1 MGGNYL
7 HYKIDLMIALVDCNS
22 FYASCEQ
29 VFRPDLQNKP
39 VVVLSNNDGCV
50 IAANK
55 EAKALTH
62 IPMFQPVFKIK
73 EVLKANNVTCFSS
86 NYTLYADMSQR
97 VMDTLREFSPIVE
110 EYSIDESFVDLSH
123 YDVDE
128 LEFIAN
134 QIKDRIHKNTGIPV
148 GVGVA
153 KTKSLSKM
161 ANKYAKKL
169 EENKGVYVVETEQK
183 RLTLLKY
190 FKLKDVWGI
199 GKKHAMRVERTGRR
213 TAYDFTKL
221 PLAWVR
227 KEMTVVGE
235 RLWRELNNFPC
246 HNMVVQIDKK
256 KGIGTAKSF
265 GYKLEDYGLIEEAT
279 SYYVAEV
286 ADLLRQQNSAARFIE
301 VFLQTNNFSNADKQY
316 YNKIVIELEIPTNS
330 TIKLTQEALKGL
342 KKIFKQGYRYK
353 KVGVHL
359 FGLVS
364 DTEIQTNLFYKPKKS
379 ENPKLTKAID
389 FLNSKYGKNKVKLA
403 SVGNREKQWALIRE
417 HRSKRFTT
425 QWDELLTIGNRNS

>member
-1 MGGNYL
+1 
-7 HYKIDLMIALVDCNS
+7 MIALVDCNS

-29 VFRPDLQNKP
+29 VFRPDLQGKP
-39 VVVLSNNDGCV
+39 VVVLSNNDGCI

-55 EAKALTH
+55 EAKALAH

-73 EVLKANNVTCFSS
+73 EILKANNVTCFSS

-123 YDVDE
+123 YAIDE
-128 LEFIAN
+128 LDEIAHR
-134 QIKDRIHKNTGIPV
+134 IKERVHKNTGIPV

-161 ANKYAKKL
+161 ANKFAKKVT
-169 EENKGVYVVETEQK
+169 ENNGVYTVENEAK
-183 RLTLLKY
+183 RIAMLHY
-190 FKLKDVWGI
+190 FKVKDIWGI
-199 GKKHAMRVERTGRR
+199 GRKHKIRVENTG
-213 TAYDFTKL
+213 AISAFDFTKL

-235 RLWRELNNFPC
+235 RLWRELNNLPC
-246 HNMVVQIDKK
+246 HEMTVEVDAK

-286 ADLLRQQNSAARFIE
+286 ADLLRQQNSAAKYIE
-301 VFLQTNNFSNADKQY
+301 IFLTTNSFSNIDNQY
-316 YNKIVIELEIPTNS
+316 RNKIIITLEVPTNS
-330 TIKLTQEALKGL
+330 TVKLTQEALKGL
-342 KKIFKQGYRYK
+342 RAIFKKGYRYK
-353 KVGVHL
+353 KVGVNL
-359 FGLVS
+359 FGLVP
-364 DTEIQTNLFYKPKKS
+364 DTDIQTNLFYQPQKS
-379 ENPKLTKAID
+379 ESSKLTEVID
-389 FLNSKYGKNKVKLA
+389 ALNSKFGKNKVKLA
-403 SVGNREKQWALIRE
+403 TVGNREKKWALIKE
-417 HRSKRFTT
+417 HRSPRFTT
-425 QWDELLTIGNRNS
+425 QWSELLTIGGVK

>member
-1 MGGNYL
+1 
-7 HYKIDLMIALVDCNS
+7 MIALVDCNS

-62 IPMFQPVFKIK
+62 IPMFEPVFKIK

-97 VMDTLREFSPIVE
+97 VMDTLREFSPNVE

-123 YDVDE
+123 YSISE
-128 LEFIAN
+128 LDAIAN
-134 QIKDRIHKNTGIPV
+134 EIKDRVHKNTGIPV

-161 ANKYAKKL
+161 ANKFAKKVAK
-169 EENKGVYVVETEQK
+169 NNGVYVVENEEK
-183 RLTLLKY
+183 RIAMLKY
-190 FKLKDVWGI
+190 FSLKDIWGI
-199 GKKHAMRVERTGRR
+199 GRQHKIRVEKTGAKS
-213 TAYDFTKL
+213 AYDFTKV

-246 HNMVVQIDKK
+246 HEMTIKVDKK

-286 ADLLRQQNSAARFIE
+286 ADLLRQQNSAASYLE
-301 VFLQTNNFSNADKQY
+301 VFLHTNSFSNTDKQY
-316 YNKIVIELEIPTNS
+316 RNKIVITLDIPTNS

-342 KKIFKQGYRYK
+342 QKIYKPGYRYK
-353 KVGVHL
+353 KVGVQL
-359 FGLVS
+359 FGLVP
-364 DTEIQTNLFYKPKKS
+364 DTDIQTNLFYQPKKS
-379 ENPKLTKAID
+379 ESSKLTKVID
-389 FLNSKYGKNKVKLA
+389 ELNSKFGKNCVKLA
-403 SVGNREKQWALIRE
+403 TVGNREKQWALIKE
-417 HRSKRFTT
+417 HRSPRFTT
-425 QWDELLTIGNRNS
+425 QWKELLTIGKSKS